1 MPLESQFTEDQLF
14 DNLISSLVHSV
25 WISLGKIKNPM
36 TDKIERNLFAA
47 SMNIDML
54 DMLYKRMDGNLSDQE
69 DSYLSHVL
77 SEIKMNYIEEKKLGD
92 DLPEETDKAEKE
104 EKLKSESETKA
115 KPKEPKTEKT
125 TEEKPK
131 PKAETKAKKPATKKP
146 ATKKPTSKPKDK
158 K

>member
-25 WISLGKIKNPM
+25 WIALGKIKNPM

-54 DMLYKRMDGNLSDQE
+54 DMLYKRMDGNLSE
-69 DSYLSHVL
+69 KEEAYLSHIL
-77 SEIKMNYIEEKKLGD
+77 SELKMNYIEEKKLGD
-92 DLPEETDKAEKE
+92 DLPEETDKAENKE
-104 EKLKSESETKA
+104 EQKLKAESETKA
-115 KPKEPKTEKT
+115 KPKAEKRA
-125 TEEKPK
+125 EEKPK
-131 PKAETKAKKPATKKP
+131 PKAKAKKPTTKKT
-146 ATKKPTSKPKDK
+146 AAKPKDK

>member
-1 MPLESQFTEDQLF
+1 MPLESKFTEEQLF

-54 DMLYKRMDGNLSDQE
+54 DMLYKRMDGNLSEQE

-92 DLPEETDKAEKE
+92 DLPEETDKAEK
-104 EKLKSESETKA
+104 KA
-115 KPKEPKTEKT
+115 
-125 TEEKPK
+125 EEKPK
-131 PKAETKAKKPATKKP
+131 PKAKAKKPATKKTT
-146 ATKKPTSKPKDK
+146 AKPKDK

>member
-1 MPLESQFTEDQLF
+1 MPLDSKFTEEQLF

-36 TDKIERNLFAA
+36 SDKIERNLFAA

-54 DMLYKRMDGNLSDQE
+54 DMLYKRMDGNLSEQE
-69 DSYLSHVL
+69 ESYLSHVL

-92 DLPEETDKAEKE
+92 DLPEEEKE
-104 EKLKSESETKA
+104 ETDKPAEAKSESK
-115 KPKEPKTEKT
+115 
-125 TEEKPK
+125 EKPK
-131 PKAETKAKKPATKKP
+131 PKAETKAKKPVIMKTTAKT
-146 ATKKPTSKPKDK
+146 KDK

>member
-1 MPLESQFTEDQLF
+1 MPLESKFTEEQLF

-47 SMNIDML
+47 SMNIDMI
-54 DMLYKRMDGNLSDQE
+54 DMLYKRMDGNLSEQE

-92 DLPEETDKAEKE
+92 DLPEDKKEETDKPI
-104 EKLKSESETKA
+104 ETKPES
-115 KPKEPKTEKT
+115 K
-125 TEEKPK
+125 EKPK
-131 PKAETKAKKPATKKP
+131 PKTETKAKKPASKK
-146 ATKKPTSKPKDK
+146 TSSKTKDK

>member
-1 MPLESQFTEDQLF
+1 MPLDSKFTEEQLF

-54 DMLYKRMDGNLSDQE
+54 DMLYKRMDGNLSEQE
-69 DSYLSHVL
+69 ETYLSHVM

-92 DLPEETDKAEKE
+92 DLPEEKKEGTDKPAEA
-104 EKLKSESETKA
+104 KSERK
-115 KPKEPKTEKT
+115 
-125 TEEKPK
+125 EKPK
-131 PKAETKAKKPATKKP
+131 PKAETKAKKPVTKKTT
-146 ATKKPTSKPKDK
+146 AKTKEK

>member
-1 MPLESQFTEDQLF
+1 MPLESKFTEEQLF

-36 TDKIERNLFAA
+36 SDKIERNLFAA

-54 DMLYKRMDGNLSDQE
+54 DMLYKRMDGNLSEQE
-69 DSYLSHVL
+69 ESYLSHVL

-92 DLPEETDKAEKE
+92 DLPEETDKVKKE
-104 EKLKSESETKA
+104 ELKTESKIKA
-115 KPKEPKTEKT
+115 KS
-125 TEEKPK
+125 
-131 PKAETKAKKPATKKP
+131 
-146 ATKKPTSKPKDK
+146 KKPTAKKTTTKVKDK